1 MMTVPGSGELAAA
14 RTVALVAR
22 REFRSR
28 VWSRPVLV
36 CGVMIGL
43 LLVVFLFLQA
53 FVFGQPR
60 PIRVG
65 LAGQA
70 SGLAESLPAGTA
82 SLGVTVTVTQVDSVA
97 DGVAQVRDGDLDVL
111 VSGARAA
118 LHVTVD
124 NQLDP
129 QLRTTLNGLVR
140 QQVLDAQIAQLGV
153 RPQDVLSRVD
163 QAQISLTQ
171 LGVSDPN
178 RGERVGI
185 GVVVGL
191 LVTLALGAFA
201 DLAARRALAD
211 RRDGTAE
218 VLLTVLRPRR
228 LLLGNLAGVGAV
240 GFAYLA
246 AVGIVGTVVGLATG
260 VVTVPGSLLAGLG
273 TGLLWYVLGFAML
286 GTLASTELRRS
297 WLMLGLTGV
306 FVVSTVLLAADPG
319 GAVTAVFSVLP
330 PFAPVLL
337 PGRLV
342 VGVASAWQVL
352 LAIVLTIAATGG
364 LAAVMGRTYA
374 RSLP

>member
-1 MMTVPGSGELAAA
+1 MDRLA
-14 RTVALVAR
+14 VLVAR
-22 REFRSR
+22 REFRAR

-36 CGVMIGL
+36 GSVVL
-43 LLVVFLFLQA
+43 ATSLVVFLLLQA
-53 FVFGQPR
+53 FVFGGVR

-70 SGLAESLPAGTA
+70 ISLSEGLPAATA
-82 SLGVTVTVTQVDSVA
+82 SLGVTVTVSQVDSVA
-97 DGVAQVRDGDLDVL
+97 AGEAEVRAGELDVL

-124 NQLDP
+124 NRLDP

-163 QAQISLTQ
+163 QAQISLTR
-171 LGVSDPN
+171 LNVTDPN
-178 RGERVGI
+178 RGQRIAI
-185 GVVVGL
+185 GVVVDA
-191 LVTLALGAFA
+191 LVALALALFA
-201 DLAARRALAD
+201 GLAARRAID
-211 RRDGTAE
+211 EERDGTAE

-228 LLLGNLAGVGAV
+228 LLLGGLAGLGMTGLAH
-240 GFAYLA
+240 LA
-246 AVGIVGTVVGLATG
+246 AIGVLGTVVALAAG

-273 TGLLWYVLGFAML
+273 TGLLWYVLGFAVLGML
-286 GTLASTELRRS
+286 CTTVLPRP
-297 WLMLGLTGV
+297 WLFAGLGGV
-306 FVVSTVLLAADPG
+306 FVLSTVLLAVDPG
-319 GAVTAVFSVLP
+319 GTATAVLSVLP

-352 LAIVLTIAATGG
+352 LAVVLTLLALGG
-364 LAAVMGRTYA
+364 LAVGAGRAYPRT
-374 RSLP
+374 LP

>member
-1 MMTVPGSGELAAA
+1 MISVEPDAA
-14 RTVALVAR
+14 RAVVLVAH

-36 CGVMIGL
+36 GGVVVAV
-43 LLVVFLFLQA
+43 LLVVFLLLQA
-53 FVFGQPR
+53 FVFGAVR
-60 PIRVG
+60 PVRVG

-70 SGLAESLPAGTA
+70 IALAEGLPQETAALGVAVTVSQVGSVAEGLADVRAG
-82 SLGVTVTVTQVDSVA
+82 Q
-97 DGVAQVRDGDLDVL
+97 LDVL

-153 RPQDVLSRVD
+153 RPQDVLSKVN

-171 LGVSDPN
+171 LNASDPN
-178 RGERVGI
+178 AGQRIAIGELVGVLI
-185 GVVVGL
+185 
-191 LVTLALGAFA
+191 TLALAMFA
-201 DLAARRALAD
+201 GLAAGRATEERRL
-211 RRDGTAE
+211 GTAE

-228 LLLGNLAGVGAV
+228 LLLGGLAGLGVTGL
-240 GFAYLA
+240 AYLA
-246 AVGIVGTVVGLATG
+246 AIGVLGTVVALAAD
-260 VVTVPGSLLAGLG
+260 VVTVPGSLLVGLG
-273 TGLLWYVLGFAML
+273 TGLLWFVPGFAML
-286 GTLASTELRRS
+286 GTLAATGFSARR
-297 WLMLGLTGV
+297 LFGGLGVV
-306 FVVSTVLLAADPG
+306 FVLSTVLLAADPG
-319 GAVTAVFSVLP
+319 GAATAVLSVLP

-342 VGVASAWQVL
+342 VGVASAWQVV
-352 LAIVLTIAATGG
+352 LALVLTVALVAV
-364 LAAVMGRTYA
+364 LAVRAGRDYA